1 MRLPDGYRIERP
13 VSTDVAEILDLVR
26 ASDTAALGYPDA
38 EEHEV
43 AGVLAGP
50 DNDCWLVRD
59 GDRRLVGWGFV
70 EVPGWFCEAYAR
82 PGEDAPVQE
91 VLIDLLLARIAE
103 LVDGSVI
110 VRAGAIPS
118 EEQYVKVLADAG
130 FELERQQARMSRPLT
145 GGERPEP
152 AAGYT
157 VRAVAAAELPACN
170 EVLRTAFADDVD
182 YAATPGLVLE
192 ECLAAEA
199 DGELAGVL
207 LSTAA
212 AEDTNEGWVKWV
224 GVRPEHR
231 KRGVAAALLSS
242 AIAANARLGRP
253 SIGLGVDTSSVTRA
267 FDLYER
273 LGFVTAYRSNIYR
286 RAVAGRIIGM

>member
-1 MRLPDGYRIERP
+1 M
-13 VSTDVAEILDLVR
+13 DVAEILDLVR
-26 ASDTAALGYPDA
+26 ASDIAALGYPDV

-43 AGVLAGP
+43 AGVLAQP

-59 GDRRLVGWGFV
+59 GHGRLVGWGFV

-82 PGEDAPVQE
+82 PGEDPSVQRH
-91 VLIDLLLARIAE
+91 LIDLMLARIADRVAE
-103 LVDGSVI
+103 PVT

-118 EEQYVKVLADAG
+118 EEQYVRVLTDAG

-145 GGERPEP
+145 GDERPE
-152 AAGYT
+152 AVAGYT
-157 VRAVAAAELPACN
+157 IRPVTAADDCDD
-170 EVLRTAFADDVD
+170 VLRTAFADDVD
-182 YAATPGLVLE
+182 YMATPGLVLD
-192 ECLAAEA
+192 ECLVAEA
-199 DGELAGVL
+199 GGELAGVL

-212 AEDTNEGWVKWV
+212 AAETNEGWVKWL

-231 KRGVAAALLSS
+231 KRGVAAALLSG

-253 SIGLGVDTSSVTRA
+253 SIGLGVDTSSATRA

-273 LGFVTAYRSNIYR
+273 LGFVTAYRSDIYR
-286 RAVAGRIIGM
+286 RAVEGRMIGT